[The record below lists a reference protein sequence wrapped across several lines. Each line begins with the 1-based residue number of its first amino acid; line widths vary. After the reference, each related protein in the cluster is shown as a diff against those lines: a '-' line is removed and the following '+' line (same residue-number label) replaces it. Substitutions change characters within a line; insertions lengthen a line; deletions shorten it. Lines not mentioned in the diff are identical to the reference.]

1 MVLKSGMSIDK
12 KVCIFCGKFADTQ
25 EHIPPKQFFK
35 GHPDKPLITV
45 LSCKSCNASF
55 QKDEDFFRQFYASM
69 LMERSS
75 EAKKLMDGEISRSI
89 LRKPALGS
97 QMFSQMKLVDA
108 YTKSGIYKG
117 KMTMY
122 TVSDSDKSRINRV
135 VIKVIKGLFF
145 HEFGKTIPEDWI
157 TKIIWITPKVEKEQK
172 LDEMAKQPFWRV
184 IKEDTFAYWVNYV
197 PQTFQSVWLLDFFKI
212 PLFYILVL
220 DKKTAREN

>member
-1 MVLKSGMSIDK
+1 MVLKSCMSIDK
-12 KVCIFCGKFADTQ
+12 QVCIFCGKFADTQ

-35 GHPDKPLITV
+35 GHLDKSLITV
-45 LSCKSCNASF
+45 PSCKSCNASF

-69 LMERSS
+69 LMERSP

-122 TVSDSDKSRINRV
+122 AVSDSDKNRINRV
-135 VIKVIKGLFF
+135 VTKVIKGLFF

-157 TKIIWITPKVEKEQK
+157 IKIIWITPKVEKEQK

-212 PLFYILVL
+212 SLFYILVL